1 MESPPHQFSQIS
13 ELLNLF
19 EYEEV
24 ARRKLSQSAFEYFA
38 GVAADGITDDSNHQ
52 DFARLRLL
60 PRVMVDVSKRS
71 KSISLF
77 GRKLSVPILAAPM
90 AFQAIA
96 HPQGELATASAC
108 EALGTTFILSTLSN
122 YSVEDVCEKV
132 DSDIWF
138 QLYVYKDKGL
148 TKNLVQRAAQSGC
161 KAIVVTVDTPLVG
174 KRENDIRNRFHLPAD
189 LSIANWQNSPRACDS
204 LKTLPNDLPDS
215 GLAAYIAS
223 LYDCALT
230 WKDLEWLVSLA
241 DVPVLV
247 KGILRP
253 EDAIRAIQS
262 GAKGIIVSNHGGRQ
276 LDTAISTIKA
286 LPPVVQAVNALDSK
300 IPVLVDGGIRRGTD
314 VLKALAL
321 GAKAVLL
328 GRPLIWGLTVDGA
341 AGVAHVLQLLMDEF
355 DLAMALAGCDDITS
369 ITSDLVVQ

>member
-1 MESPPHQFSQIS
+1 MESPPHQFHPIS

-19 EYEEV
+19 EYEEA
-24 ARRKLSQSAFEYFA
+24 ARRKLSQSSYEYFA
-38 GVAADGITDDSNHQ
+38 GFAADGITDESNHQ
-52 DFARLRLL
+52 DFAQLRLL
-60 PRVMVDVSKRS
+60 PRVMVDVSQRS
-71 KSISLF
+71 KGINLF

-90 AFQAIA
+90 AFQAMA
-96 HPQGELATASAC
+96 HPKGELATASAC
-108 EALGTTFILSTLSN
+108 EALGTTFILSTFSN

-148 TKNLVQRAAQSGC
+148 TKNLVQRATQSGC
-161 KAIVVTVDTPLVG
+161 KAIVVTVDVPLIG

-189 LSIANWQNSPRACDS
+189 LSIANWQNTSSDS
-204 LKTLPNDLPDS
+204 LKKLPGDLPDS
-215 GLAAYIAS
+215 GLAAYFAS
-223 LYDCALT
+223 LYDCTLT
-230 WKDLEWLVSLA
+230 WKDLEWLVSLT

-253 EDAIRAIQS
+253 DDALRAIQS
-262 GAKGIIVSNHGGRQ
+262 GATGIIVSNHGGRQ
-276 LDTAISTIKA
+276 LDTSISTIKA
-286 LPPVVQAVNALDSK
+286 LPPVVQAVNSFDSN
-300 IPVLVDGGIRRGTD
+300 IPILVDGGIRRGTD

-321 GAKAVLL
+321 GATAVLL
-328 GRPLIWGLTVDGA
+328 GRPLIWGVTVDGA

-355 DLAMALAGCDDITS
+355 DLAMALAGCDDIAS